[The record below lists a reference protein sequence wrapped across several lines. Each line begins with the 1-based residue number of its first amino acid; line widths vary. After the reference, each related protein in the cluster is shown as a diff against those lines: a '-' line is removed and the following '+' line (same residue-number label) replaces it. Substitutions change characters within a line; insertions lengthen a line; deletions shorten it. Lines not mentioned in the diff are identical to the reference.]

1 VSAMENRI
9 DRLVNL
15 DIGGRGAEGLYEAA
29 RESTGG
35 ALAMTAARR
44 LGERLKPGDPVLMT
58 TGFMARALVAPS
70 IGETDGPPGTA
81 VLARALQKSLGV
93 LPIVV
98 TDEQLVPAVG
108 SVLQAAGFSLL
119 ELDEARQATAPGGR
133 RTAAAVVLSFPA
145 DDESANVAA
154 DRLLDELRPR
164 FSISVERPG
173 RNVAGYYHDMRG
185 QGFQAGPA
193 RTDLLMERAQE
204 RGIPLLAVG
213 DGGNEIGMGLVRDAV
228 MEHVPFGNSCRCPC
242 GRGLAARTRADL
254 LVTAAVSNWGCY
266 AIVAGMAI
274 LKGDSSILHTAGAE
288 RRLLEASARAGLID
302 SVSGCVDDGVDG
314 LPAGTHAAVV
324 QLLHTMASMAIAG

>member
-1 VSAMENRI
+1 MEDRI

-15 DIGGRGAEGLYEAA
+15 DIGGRGAEGLYQAA
-29 RESTGG
+29 REATGG
-35 ALAMTAARR
+35 ALAMNAARG
-44 LGERLKPGDPVLMT
+44 LVERLKPGDPILVT

-81 VLARALQKSLGV
+81 VLVRALQKTLGV
-93 LPIVV
+93 LPVFV
-98 TDEQLVPAVG
+98 TDELLVPAMG

-119 ELDEARQATAPGGR
+119 DLDEARQATTPGGR
-133 RTAAAVVLSFPA
+133 RTASAVLASFPA
-145 DDESANVAA
+145 EDSEAAESA
-154 DRLLDELRPR
+154 DTLLEKLHPR
-164 FSISVERPG
+164 FAIAVERPG

-204 RGIPLLAVG
+204 LGIPLLAVG

-228 MEHVPFGNSCRCPC
+228 MEHVPYGRSCRCPC

-266 AIVAGMAI
+266 AIVACLAI
-274 LKGDSSILHTAGAE
+274 LKEDASILHTAKAE
-288 RRLLEASARAGLID
+288 QRLLAASARAGLID

-314 LPAGTHAAVV
+314 LPAETHMAVV
-324 QLLHTMASMAIAG
+324 QLLHTMAGQSIAEK